1 MSTMLRGGREWQ
13 KNIKV
18 DSGGEAP
25 TLDPKNPVQAAVM
38 GRVIRD
44 VNNGNFDS
52 IGNLQVTANAFNV
65 QSEQGKVVIGREC
78 VTVMEDSKKQVHEV
92 TDAELVK
99 TYLDNG
105 MIILSTENRDI
116 MG

>member
-1 MSTMLRGGREWQ
+1 MATMLRNGREW
-13 KNIKV
+13 NNRVKV
-18 DSGGEAP
+18 DSGTEAP
-25 TLDPKNPVQAAVM
+25 TLDPKNQVQAAVM

-65 QSEQGKVVIGREC
+65 QGEQGQVVIGREC
-78 VTVMEDSKKQVHEV
+78 VTVMQDSNKQVHEV
-92 TDAELVK
+92 TDAGLVK

-105 MIILSTENRDI
+105 MIILRTENRDI